1 MLANRSNSLE
11 QPVLTHYSS
20 LITHYTLAHGAL
32 GPFDELAFVGII
44 VIFLVMVF
52 FSWFRSRGANYEE
65 QDLMPPTSP
74 ELSEER
80 FKLE

>member
-1 MLANRSNSLE
+1 MM
-11 QPVLTHYSS
+11 
-20 LITHYTLAHGAL
+20 ILAHGAL
-32 GPFDELAFVGII
+32 GIYDELVFVGII

-65 QDLMPPTSP
+65 QDLMPPASP
-74 ELSEER
+74 EQAEER